1 MPDVLVLTNIGHS
14 FCLCHHKTQPM
25 PAGYQEKNGIHVIL
39 WHYISKSAP
48 QNSAFLAQ
56 NQRFRRWITG
66 VAVEDGSDSQSKY
79 LGGIVKRSLA
89 MVSMAIRKPIAKTF
103 G

>member
-66 VAVEDGSDSQSKY
+66 VAVEDGSNKMPATKVAWLQDWRKSLFCMY
-79 LGGIVKRSLA
+79 LCDFWA
-89 MVSMAIRKPIAKTF
+89 
-103 G
+103 